1 METESETLN
10 NLFKCFDWNPDLL
23 KLPNLCF
30 YSIICLHSFFMV
42 WQVLAADVGQGV
54 ILPSLQGE
62 RKTRCGSKGRLE
74 EPSKAPVPPSCP
86 GKGVSLRWR
95 PQWSKGRG
103 GTVSSGQEGAR
114 PGLQKRL
121 AGRLSSR
128 EMSLSRGGCDALCN
142 SFMSSKF
149 ILYSSPT

>member
-30 YSIICLHSFFMV
+30 YSIIYLHSFFMV

-62 RKTRCGSKGRLE
+62 RKTRCGRKDTEVKIEQGSHPAQL
-74 EPSKAPVPPSCP
+74 S
-86 GKGVSLRWR
+86 
-95 PQWSKGRG
+95 
-103 GTVSSGQEGAR
+103 QERRKPEVETAAEQGA
-114 PGLQKRL
+114 GAAQ
-121 AGRLSSR
+121 
-128 EMSLSRGGCDALCN
+128 
-142 SFMSSKF
+142 
-149 ILYSSPT
+149 